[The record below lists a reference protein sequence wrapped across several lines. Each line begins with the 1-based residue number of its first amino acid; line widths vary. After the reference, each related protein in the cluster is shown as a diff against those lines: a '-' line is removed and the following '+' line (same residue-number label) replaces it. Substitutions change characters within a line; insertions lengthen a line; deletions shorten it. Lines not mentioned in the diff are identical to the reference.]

1 MKMHCPVFESSN
13 HNKKT
18 INPEPQAPSIVPP
31 KHPCRGQSSS
41 LLVGLFCPLSCRFAS
56 ATLPPHSENAA
67 SVPQKHHASPQPQAR
82 PQQDSAFVS
91 LSRPSTPSSP
101 QTRHGQKA
109 NRMGMPKSKC
119 QKTLGKMPRRKMRK
133 TLPPKNARPSRGQT
147 RRAGHLGS
155 ALFLERR
162 RGVATH
168 TGRPSS
174 PSRKSL
180 HE

>member
-1 MKMHCPVFESSN
+1 MQRPTFESSN

-18 INPEPQAPSIVPP
+18 INPAPQAPSIVPP
-31 KHPCRGQSSS
+31 KHPRRRQTPRHLELLSPDCRLVVS
-41 LLVGLFCPLSCRFAS
+41 LLQFNH
-56 ATLPPHSENAA
+56 PPSLKTPR

-82 PQQDSAFVS
+82 PQQDSAFES

-155 ALFLERR
+155 ALFFRTLTW
-162 RGVATH
+162 RGDAH
-168 TGRPSS
+168 RPPSS